1 MEAYFAFTDE
11 CGSYQKIRTEK
22 FNKTHPF
29 YVRATAIMSVS
40 DYLVLSFQNF
50 IKVLKTCSAGRKDFF
65 GTLKQGARGAL
76 FVFYSSSSVTIRP

>member
-40 DYLVLSFQNF
+40 DYLVLQFSEQM
-50 IKVLKTCSAGRKDFF
+50 
-65 GTLKQGARGAL
+65 
-76 FVFYSSSSVTIRP
+76 

>member
-29 YVRATAIMSVS
+29 YVRATAIMNCF
-40 DYLVLSFQNF
+40 L
-50 IKVLKTCSAGRKDFF
+50 ITHIRK
-65 GTLKQGARGAL
+65 RVV
-76 FVFYSSSSVTIRP
+76 VFTTQIMIYTSLE

>member
-1 MEAYFAFTDE
+1 MCRIPRRVSCAFE
-11 CGSYQKIRTEK
+11 I
-22 FNKTHPF
+22 
-29 YVRATAIMSVS
+29 
-40 DYLVLSFQNF
+40 LSFQNF